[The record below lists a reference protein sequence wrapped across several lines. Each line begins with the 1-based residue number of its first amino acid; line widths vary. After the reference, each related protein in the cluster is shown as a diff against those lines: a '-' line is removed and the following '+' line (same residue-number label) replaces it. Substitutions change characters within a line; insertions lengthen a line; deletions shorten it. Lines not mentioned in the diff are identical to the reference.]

1 MGNTSIKG
9 ELESSIRVQRIQGGL
24 QAFEGPLE
32 GRQERL
38 EGEMG
43 EGGEEGGQDGGQER
57 GQEGGQIICYK
68 RLLHTNTR
76 PIVYSVC
83 TLQPPGGIT

>member
-24 QAFEGPLE
+24 QAFGGPLE

-38 EGEMG
+38 EGKR
-43 EGGEEGGQDGGQER
+43 EGKKEGKK
-57 GQEGGQIICYK
+57 EG
-68 RLLHTNTR
+68 RR
-76 PIVYSVC
+76 RE
-83 TLQPPGGIT
+83 